1 MIIQQANPKSRWEW
15 FQHYEYCFLINRR
28 VKAVGY
34 GMIMYD
40 QGTTD
45 EEFLIME
52 VKQCVDY

>member
-52 VKQCVDY
+52 VK